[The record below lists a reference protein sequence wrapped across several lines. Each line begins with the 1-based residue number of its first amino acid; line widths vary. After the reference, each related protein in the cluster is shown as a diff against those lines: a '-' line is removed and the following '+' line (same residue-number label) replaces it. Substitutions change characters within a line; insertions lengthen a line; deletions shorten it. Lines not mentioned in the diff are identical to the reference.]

1 MARYRLAKILRHC
14 NQNIETRVKGTRVSA
29 KEAATS
35 LVLMKIVCVFVCRV
49 SFQSHIINSVRDNP
63 PHKIWR
69 YNTFRL
75 HIILAVD

>member
-35 LVLMKIVCVFVCRV
+35 LVLMKIVCV

-75 HIILAVD
+75 YMIFLAVD